1 MPTCPRKHIEEN
13 AEPNVI
19 ATSALMNFPYLMS
32 SMLAWIVE
40 TTPKVYFHDQEVA
53 GEDADGT
60 SILINL
66 AKSRT
71 AERGGEWL

>member
-1 MPTCPRKHIEEN
+1 
-13 AEPNVI
+13 
-19 ATSALMNFPYLMS
+19 MNFPYLMS

-40 TTPKVYFHDQEVA
+40 TPPKVYFHDQEVV

-66 AKSRT
+66 AQSRT

>member
-1 MPTCPRKHIEEN
+1 
-13 AEPNVI
+13 
-19 ATSALMNFPYLMS
+19 MNFPYLMS

-40 TTPKVYFHDQEVA
+40 TPPKVYFHDQEVA
-53 GEDADGT
+53 GEDVDGT